1 MSSPC
6 TFYRFLWKK
15 RTTNAS
21 YKENTSRERSLDR
34 SYNSQCQKMNK
45 KTLHWCPRQ
54 SSTEKMDHE
63 ADPKWLGLKLSLVWL
78 KTGLKDEVSQVL
90 RHVGVAV
97 AHGLRNYMYW
107 IWTWECRE
115 SVWVTG
121 TEQPCQEPV
130 SPLVWNCLARIRN
143 SVAFQPMS
151 FWRLCH
157 VIALPWPERERESS
171 LTLFFWCVYVDLRKF
186 SSLPGFIRNF
196 LTLSYSSSLET

>member
-1 MSSPC
+1 MSHDKNLVGGSGFGYVLSNEVSFVWMLYFQVDISILMFLIGTSSAELTAISIWVLACRPLVH
-6 TFYRFLWKK
+6 FMVFLWKK
-15 RTTNAS
+15 RTRNAS

-34 SYNSQCQKMNK
+34 SYDSQCQKMNK
-45 KTLHWCPRQ
+45 KTFHWCPWQ

-63 ADPKWLGLKLSLVWL
+63 ADPRWLGLKLSLVWL
-78 KTGLKDEVSQVL
+78 KTGLKDEVSQVS

-130 SPLVWNCLARIRN
+130 SPLVWNCWL
-143 SVAFQPMS
+143 
-151 FWRLCH
+151 
-157 VIALPWPERERESS
+157 
-171 LTLFFWCVYVDLRKF
+171 
-186 SSLPGFIRNF
+186 G
-196 LTLSYSSSLET
+196 